1 MNSCPPGHARLAV
14 IAAKHWRP
22 TVEPVSASRRPGPS
36 PLVTIGM
43 LLIGGALLV
52 LVLLAL

>member
-1 MNSCPPGHARLAV
+1 
-14 IAAKHWRP
+14 
-22 TVEPVSASRRPGPS
+22 VSASRRPGPS